1 MTLSEYSRYI
11 EVVNP
16 TLSNR
21 SFGIQMSFV
30 LGLISSIALIYS
42 WSIYVIG
49 ILSSIFLSCLLATI
63 FFETTL
69 KYPKKIWMGL
79 GFLLGR
85 IFSPIILAVIF
96 FILITPVGLLRRA
109 LGKDVLMLKNR
120 KSDTFWKIRE
130 KKNFEPSE
138 FFHQY

>member
-1 MTLSEYSRYI
+1 MTRFKYSRYI
-11 EVVNP
+11 EDVNP
-16 TLSNR
+16 SLSNR
-21 SFGIQMSFV
+21 NFGIQMSFV

-49 ILSSIFLSCLLATI
+49 ILLSIFLTCLLTTI

-69 KYPKKIWMGL
+69 KYPKKMWMGL
-79 GFLLGR
+79 GLLFGR
-85 IFSPIILAVIF
+85 IFSPIILAFIF

-120 KSDTFWKIRE
+120 KSETFWKIRQ
-130 KKNFEPSE
+130 KQNFDPSE